1 MVQSGGVGAALVEQ
15 FSRLGIGISSFASV
29 GDKLDVSGTDLML
42 WWEADDTTELAVLY
56 LESFGHPRGFA
67 RWEADDTTEL
77 AVLYLESFGHPR
89 GFART
94 ARRIGARIP
103 VLTVHAGR
111 WVPGQ
116 RAAASHTAAA
126 VSPLIT
132 RQALFDQAGIIATS
146 SFGEL
151 LNAVVLMAA
160 QPIPAG
166 KAVAIVSN
174 GGGASVLA
182 ADACA
187 DAGLTVARTGAGTRD
202 RLRGLL
208 PPGSA
213 LDGPV
218 VTTSAVGA
226 EAFREALLIAAAEE
240 GVGALIAVVVRRGLA
255 DLIPVLTAERLPVP
269 IAAVVLGQPEAIRLL
284 HGGDDG
290 PAVPA
295 YAYPEAAARALA
307 RAARYGAWR
316 SRPAGAIP
324 ELGGLAVEEAQSI
337 VESFIARMRGGGWL
351 SATEADGLMR
361 CYGIPMVEF
370 RRVADTDAAVAAAAD
385 LGGHVVLKADVPGL
399 LHKTRPAPSSWT
411 CTGPARSAP
420 PSAAC
425 RPGSPGLPQLA
436 ARRVASLVPHSRA
449 RAVSCSLSRSCL
461 VTRKLSGS
469 VATSNPCARSNRATP
484 FEARPVSIAGPCIR
498 VSKAA
503 ALTGYWPREP
513 NHSRRPGPSASGSTV
528 RSPTGLSAALTAASR
543 VTARVML

>member
-146 SFGEL
+146 SFGRT
-151 LNAVVLMAA
+151 ARRGRAHGG
-160 QPIPAG
+160 PADP
-166 KAVAIVSN
+166 
-174 GGGASVLA
+174 GGQGRRHRVQWRRCQRAGRR
-182 ADACA
+182 CPRGE
-187 DAGLTVARTGAGTRD
+187 AGLTVARTGAGTRD

-240 GVGALIAVVVRRGLA
+240 GVGALIAVVVRARPR

-295 YAYPEAAARALA
+295 YAYPEAVAWVLA
-307 RAARYGAWR
+307 RAARQATWR
-316 SRPAGAIP
+316 SRPAG
-324 ELGGLAVEEAQSI
+324 
-337 VESFIARMRGGGWL
+337 
-351 SATEADGLMR
+351 
-361 CYGIPMVEF
+361 
-370 RRVADTDAAVAAAAD
+370 
-385 LGGHVVLKADVPGL
+385 
-399 LHKTRPAPSSWT
+399 
-411 CTGPARSAP
+411 
-420 PSAAC
+420 
-425 RPGSPGLPQLA
+425 
-436 ARRVASLVPHSRA
+436 
-449 RAVSCSLSRSCL
+449 
-461 VTRKLSGS
+461 
-469 VATSNPCARSNRATP
+469 
-484 FEARPVSIAGPCIR
+484 
-498 VSKAA
+498 
-503 ALTGYWPREP
+503 
-513 NHSRRPGPSASGSTV
+513 
-528 RSPTGLSAALTAASR
+528 
-543 VTARVML
+543 

>member
-42 WWEADDTTELAVLY
+42 W
-56 LESFGHPRGFA
+56 
-67 RWEADDTTEL
+67 WEADDTTEL

-187 DAGLTVARTGAGTRD
+187 EAGLTVARTGAGTRD

-399 LHKTRPAPSSWT
+399 LHKTRAGAVELDLHGPGEVRAAMGRLQTRFTGPSSA
-411 CTGPARSAP
+411 GREARGQ
-420 PSAAC
+420 
-425 RPGSPGLPQLA
+425 PGSPLPGPGGLVQLEPVLLGHQEA
-436 ARRVASLVPHSRA
+436 LRLGGHIEPVRSQQPGHPFRSPAGQHRRPVHPGIEGGRLDRVLAEGAEPLAQA
-449 RAVSCSLSRSCL
+449 RAKRIRLDRQVAHRL
-461 VTRKLSGS
+461 VRGLD
-469 VATSNPCARSNRATP
+469 RR
-484 FEARPVSIAGPCIR
+484 FAGDGPGHAM
-498 VSKAA
+498 SM
-503 ALTGYWPREP
+503 
-513 NHSRRPGPSASGSTV
+513 RRPAHHDQVGIGQNRLAH
-528 RSPTGLSAALTAASR
+528 L
-543 VTARVML
+543 